1 MIKKKTLHHGG
12 NSMLRYMVSNVQTK
26 FDEAMN
32 VKFVKN
38 KSADKIDGVV
48 ALAMAIGEYMTA
60 TRGSNDDRSVYEQT
74 GIRYL

>member
-1 MIKKKTLHHGG
+1 
-12 NSMLRYMVSNVQTK
+12 
-26 FDEAMN
+26 MN

-38 KSADKIDGVV
+38 KSGDKIDGVV

-60 TRGSNDDRSVYEQT
+60 TRNNGDTGSVYDQT